1 MIRII
6 KREGEEERMKINNVL
21 DAIKK
26 NAFAATIA
34 INTKN
39 MISIIRKTEIIL
51 EIPPDHLL

>member
-26 NAFAATIA
+26 NAFAAIIA

-39 MISIIRKTEIIL
+39 MINIIRKTEIIL